1 MDWNTDSTA
10 ARRLAAL
17 FVPEGLLLVAA
28 VILLQVDSLQEPLAS
43 FARFAAYGVFLVGAL
58 LAWRF
63 HRNQLMLALVLLAL
77 ADLGLASGASRQ
89 AIAFLLPVN
98 LVLLVLIPERGFLT
112 PIGIARAVAILLQI
126 PLVVLAG
133 RSERLNA
140 LLDTH
145 LLPQPEV
152 PWTALGD
159 VALAATVAAFVVL
172 LTRALFRPD
181 ATGRGFLWVLVA
193 SFLALNA
200 GAPYAGTFYFAT
212 AGLILV
218 VTVIETS
225 YSMAYRDGLTGLPA
239 RRALDEA
246 VRRLGGRYT
255 VAMVDVDHFKRLNDQ
270 YGHDVGDQVLRM
282 VAAKLE
288 QVSGGGRAFRYGGEE
303 FAILFPRKA
312 VEDVLLF
319 LESARQDIED
329 TKFKLRGTDRPRR
342 MPRDAR
348 KGGRRA
354 KRVTVTVSI
363 GVAEPTDGQVNP
375 LAVIDAADQAL
386 YRAKQAGRNR
396 IEA

>member
-1 MDWNTDSTA
+1 MF
-10 ARRLAAL
+10 L
-17 FVPEGLLLVAA
+17 PEGLLLLAA
-28 VILLQVDSLQEPLAS
+28 VILLQIDSLHDAFAAS
-43 FARFAAYGVFLVGAL
+43 SQFAAYGIFLVGAL

-63 HRNQLMLALVLLAL
+63 HRDRMLLALVLLAL
-77 ADLGLASGASRQ
+77 ADVGVGAGASLQ
-89 AIAFLLPVN
+89 AIAVLLPVN
-98 LVLLVLIPERGFLT
+98 LVLLILIPDRGFLT
-112 PIGIARAVAILLQI
+112 PIGIGRAVAILLQI
-126 PLVVLAG
+126 PLVVIAG
-133 RSERLNA
+133 RSERLIT

-159 VALAATVAAFVVL
+159 VAIAAMLVAFVVL

-200 GAPYAGTFYFAT
+200 GAPYARAFYFAT

-218 VTVIETS
+218 VAIIEAS

-239 RRALDEA
+239 RRALDDA
-246 VRRLGGRYT
+246 VRRLGGQYT
-255 VAMVDVDHFKRLNDQ
+255 VAMVDVDHFKRLNDE

-288 QVSGGGRAFRYGGEE
+288 KVSGGGRAFRYGGEE

-329 TKFKLRGTDRPRR
+329 TRFKLRGANRPRR
-342 MPRDAR
+342 KPKNAR
-348 KGGRRA
+348 KGGRGA
-354 KRVTVTVSI
+354 KRVTVTVSM
-363 GVAEPTDGQVNP
+363 GVAQPSDGQASP

-396 IEA
+396 IEG

>member
-1 MDWNTDSTA
+1 MHWNTDSTA

-17 FVPEGLLLVAA
+17 FVPEGLLLLAA

-63 HRNQLMLALVLLAL
+63 HRNQLMLALVVLAL

-98 LVLLVLIPERGFLT
+98 LVLLILIPERGFLT

-133 RSERLNA
+133 RSAWSVA

-181 ATGRGFLWVLVA
+181 ATGRGFLWVLIA

-200 GAPYAGTFYFAT
+200 GAPYARTFYLAT

-288 QVSGGGRAFRYGGEE
+288 RVSGGGRAFRYGGEE
-303 FAILFPRKA
+303 FAILFPRKP

-342 MPRDAR
+342 KPKQPRTSGHR
-348 KGGRRA
+348 T

-396 IEA
+396 IEV

>member
-1 MDWNTDSTA
+1 MDSTA
-10 ARRLAAL
+10 ARRLTAL
-17 FVPEGLLLVAA
+17 FVPEGLLLIAA
-28 VILLQVDSLQEPLAS
+28 VILLQIDSLQDPIAS
-43 FARFAAYGVFLVGAL
+43 VARFAAYGLFLVGAL

-63 HRNQLMLALVLLAL
+63 HRNQLLLALVVLAL

-89 AIAFLLPVN
+89 AIALLLPLN
-98 LVLLVLIPERGFLT
+98 LVLLALVPERGFLT
-112 PIGIARAVAILLQI
+112 PSGIARAVAILLQV

-133 RSERLNA
+133 RSERLTA

-152 PWTALGD
+152 PWTDLGD
-159 VALAATVAAFVVL
+159 VALAATTAGFVVL

-181 ATGRGFLWVLVA
+181 ATGRGLLWVLVA
-193 SFLALNA
+193 AVLALNA
-200 GAPYAGTFYFAT
+200 AAPYARSFYMAT

-218 VTVIETS
+218 VAVIETS
-225 YSMAYRDGLTGLPA
+225 YSMAYRDGLTSLPA

-246 VRRLGGRYT
+246 LRRLGGQYT
-255 VAMVDVDHFKRLNDQ
+255 VAMADVDHFKRLNDE

-288 QVSGGGRAFRYGGEE
+288 KVSGGGRAFRYGGEE
-303 FAILFPRKA
+303 FAILFPRKS

-319 LESARQDIED
+319 LESARQEIED
-329 TKFKLRGTDRPRR
+329 TKFKLRGPDRPRK
-342 MPRDAR
+342 MPKHAR

-354 KRVTVTVSI
+354 KRLAVTVSI
-363 GVAEPTDGQVNP
+363 GVAQPSGRQANP

-396 IEA
+396 IET

>member
-1 MDWNTDSTA
+1 MDWNTESTA
-10 ARRLAAL
+10 ARKLVAL
-17 FVPEGLLLVAA
+17 FVPEGLLLIAA
-28 VILLQVDSLQEPLAS
+28 VVLLHVDSLQEPLA
-43 FARFAAYGVFLVGAL
+43 AVAQIAAYGVFLVGAL

-63 HRNQLMLALVLLAL
+63 HRNELLLALVVLAL
-77 ADLGLASGASRQ
+77 ANLGFASGASGQ
-89 AIAFLLPVN
+89 AIAFLLPFN
-98 LVLLVLIPERGFLT
+98 LLLLALLPERGFLT
-112 PIGIARAVAILLQI
+112 PIGIARWVAVLLQI

-133 RSERLNA
+133 RSERLGA

-152 PWTALGD
+152 PWTGLGD

-181 ATGRGFLWVLVA
+181 ATGRGFLRVLVTA
-193 SFLALNA
+193 FLAANA
-200 GAPYAGTFYFAT
+200 GAPYARTFYFAA

-218 VTVIETS
+218 VAVIETS

-246 VRRLGGRYT
+246 LRRLGGKYT
-255 VAMVDVDHFKRLNDQ
+255 VAMADVDHFKRLNDD

-288 QVSGGGRAFRYGGEE
+288 RVSGGGRAFRYGGEE
-303 FAILFPRKA
+303 FAILFPRKS

-319 LESARQDIED
+319 LESARQEIED
-329 TKFKLRGTDRPRR
+329 TRFKLRGPNRPRR
-342 MPRDAR
+342 KPKDAR
-348 KGGRRA
+348 KGGRGA
-354 KRVTVTVSI
+354 KRVNVTVSI
-363 GVAEPTDGQVNP
+363 GVAEPTGRQANP
-375 LAVIDAADQAL
+375 LEVVDAADQAL

-396 IEA
+396 IET